1 MQRTRRI
8 ALAATF
14 TALYVAG
21 NAIPISAFIGGA
33 GFITAGIILLPVL
46 ARLLK
51 PKEAIIVAILAPLG
65 LFTFQLSLI
74 PVFGFF
80 GMLIPAMAI
89 ILGSLGFHRSY
100 LIPTAYVVFGLVW
113 YVLFSGGTF
122 LWLLPYFIVVALALA
137 NQFRR
142 FAKGGKWEILLH
154 SLEVTVCELVTMNIG
169 SVSILHLPGGLWL
182 LITPVMYFERG
193 LAVIGSAVILLA
205 LIRVKNILRMEYI

>member
-1 MQRTRRI
+1 
-8 ALAATF
+8 
-14 TALYVAG
+14 
-21 NAIPISAFIGGA
+21 
-33 GFITAGIILLPVL
+33 VL

-51 PKEAIIVAILAPLG
+51 PKEAIIVAILAPLS
-65 LFTFQLSLI
+65 LFAFQLSLI

-80 GMLIPAMAI
+80 GMLIPAMAL

-122 LWLLPYFIVVALALA
+122 LWLLPYFIVIALALS

-169 SVSILHLPGGLWL
+169 SVSILRLPGGLWL

-193 LAVIGSAVILLA
+193 VAVIGSAVILLA
-205 LIRVKNILRMEYI
+205 LIRVKSILRMDYI